1 VIKQKSI
8 FNQTLKKMFRILL
21 LLLLINSVAAQAQQ
35 PVLQWE
41 PRKDL
46 NILLPLSVRVFEA
59 SGNLDDGT
67 RVRATYATVN
77 LHDKNLNLRA
87 VGDNV
92 QRQTTKEAY
101 LQYNGIL
108 AINGGYFSSNSS
120 VSLLVSD
127 GEIVAPG
134 PKPGTTRGAFGLV
147 NGKPEI
153 VWPYAIENNL
163 YKYPKPGES
172 GSSSPTTADDA
183 NRWTANQAIGGGP
196 VLIKDGKIRDYSK
209 EEGFGGSH
217 IQRHPRTAIGYLNDS
232 TLLMM
237 VVDGRQQASA
247 GVTIKE
253 LAQLMWEAGCYEA
266 VNLDGGGSSAMVA
279 AGEVVNIPADIP
291 GGNRNSLR
299 KNASALILSEIF
311 PSVNKDV
318 LYFDTDSRYYSE
330 EGLWKNT
337 NHANYYGSTPSR
349 LASAGRQYNKARYIF
364 EDIPDG
370 KYQVAVWWTVDE
382 GTNTDKAS
390 YILHHTMAS
399 DTIVMDQSSLS
410 TSGKWNVL
418 GDFML
423 APGTYLELIG
433 RGNEGKIVSDAV
445 RLVALEK
452 FPRQRRRGDLRVAVI
467 SDLNSGLGAAT
478 YEWQVDSI
486 INRIPR
492 IWQPDLVICGGDMV
506 AGMGISDTA
515 TLTKMWTGF
524 DEHIAAPLRKAGIP
538 FAFTLGNH
546 DGPRSYPIE
555 RKAASKYWNK
565 PENDPGLQF
574 MDNSHFP
581 DYYSFVKGD
590 AFIVSWDA
598 SSSQITEDNLGWLE
612 EQFEKPEAKKA
623 KFRFVMG
630 HMPLYS
636 VAQERDSKGNVLENP
651 EKLRQLLEKHKVH
664 TYISGHQHAYYP
676 GKRGNL
682 ELLNTG
688 AAGSGPRGWLT
699 RENAPVNTITIMDVF
714 YEQNSFYKKDTVV
727 YTTYEIKQKKA
738 HDMMVF
744 DESILPSAIFGVNG
758 HLIRRDIRLTNKAS
772 GQFRTSNQVA
782 ARPSAGTAEVEI
794 KGNKL
799 LISGGFSNLRGK
811 ALKNPAAIALYKGR
825 NTEEGELL
833 YSLKMKSQ
841 GNRSGTF
848 KGTLP
853 LTNNLEEF
861 LAVGNLHI
869 KIKAEKYPEGELRA
883 QLYPAHN
890 KAPGM
895 PYFTSHTERNIYAVR
910 NIEALYE
917 IKWEK
922 AIDPDGDFVNYTY
935 QLATDPWFE
944 NILYHKNTGRITSL
958 KLLEQDWYSLLG
970 EAGEGMPVTF
980 YHRVIASDGKNF
992 ITSPVSRLQLM
1003 RSNEPLED
1011 YIEVP
1016 APEYIFAGKIAN
1028 APGAGYGAQWDNE
1041 GKLWL
1046 ADYGGSLIIKEK
1058 DGKDAPFSPVK
1069 YVTINGKSYSLRPV
1083 NGIGLDLDGNILVG
1097 SNRRLIKINAATGE
1111 GIAVWEAPEGKRA
1124 ITSPRVN
1131 TKGEIYAMSLFAED
1145 PNYVLRQSKSNPST
1159 FELIREINLPG
1170 RILARTFDMAPDG
1183 LTLYFPNPGSPFIQK
1198 YSSFDGITYKK
1209 EDDIT
1214 STAAGCNAIAVAND
1228 NSLFTAVRS
1237 SGIIPSTFHFRDDT
1251 KKIMWTLPLPQVNG
1265 AEARGIG
1272 VSPDGNTL
1280 IFCSWDKGGGYYRF
1294 VRKK

>member
-8 FNQTLKKMFRILL
+8 FKQILKKMFRIFF
-21 LLLLINSVAAQAQQ
+21 LLLLINSAAVQAQQ

-41 PRKDL
+41 PREDL
-46 NILLPLSVRVFEA
+46 NILLPPSVRVFEA
-59 SGNLDDGT
+59 SGNLDDGA

-77 LHDKNLNLRA
+77 LNDKNLSLRA

-92 QRQTTKEAY
+92 QRQTTEEAY

-172 GSSSPTTADDA
+172 GLSSPAIADDA
-183 NRWTANQAIGGGP
+183 NRWPANQAIGGGP
-196 VLIKDGKIRDYSK
+196 VLIKKGKIRDYSK

-232 TLLMM
+232 TLLLM
-237 VVDGRQQASA
+237 VVDGRQKASA

-279 AGEVVNIPADIP
+279 AGEVVNIPADTP
-291 GGNRNSLR
+291 GGDQHSLR
-299 KNASALILSEIF
+299 KNASALILSELV
-311 PSVNKDV
+311 PTLNKDV
-318 LYFDTDSRYYSE
+318 IYFDTDSRYYSE
-330 EGLWKNT
+330 EGLWKSS
-337 NHANYYGSTPSR
+337 NHFNYYGTTPSR
-349 LASAGRQYNKARYIF
+349 LASSGQDYNKARYIF
-364 EDIPDG
+364 EDIPDA
-370 KYQVAVWWTVDE
+370 KYQVAVWWTVNEDS
-382 GTNTDKAS
+382 NTDQAY
-390 YILHHTMAS
+390 YILHHSKGS

-410 TSGKWNVL
+410 GSGEWNVL
-418 GDFML
+418 GDFVL
-423 APGTYLELIG
+423 TPGSYLELIG
-433 RGNEGKIVSDAV
+433 GGNEGKIVMDAL

-467 SDLNSGLGAAT
+467 SDLNSGLGAAS

-515 TLTKMWTGF
+515 TLARMWAGF
-524 DEHIAAPLRKAGIP
+524 DKHIAAPLRKAGIP

-546 DGPRSYPIE
+546 DGPRSYPVE
-555 RKAASKYWNK
+555 RKAAKNYWTN

-574 MDNSHFP
+574 VDKKNFP
-581 DYYSFVKGD
+581 SYYT
-590 AFIVSWDA
+590 FIKDDVFIASWDA
-598 SSSQITEDNLGWLE
+598 SSSKITEENLEWLV
-612 EQFEKPEAKKA
+612 EQLETPEAKNA

-651 EKLRQLLEKHKVH
+651 ERLRQLLQKYKVH

-676 GKRGNL
+676 GKRGKL

-688 AAGSGPRGWLT
+688 AAGSGPRSWLT
-699 RENAPVNTITIMDVF
+699 LPDAPVNTVTFMDIFYREDTII
-714 YEQNSFYKKDTVV
+714 
-727 YTTYEIKQKKA
+727 YTTYDIRQKKA
-738 HDMMVF
+738 DDMMVF
-744 DESILPSAIFGVNG
+744 DESKLPAAIFGVNG
-758 HLIRRDIRLTNKAS
+758 HLIRRDMRETKKAS
-772 GQFRTSNQVA
+772 AKF
-782 ARPSAGTAEVEI
+782 SALNNDKYTETDFGNAEAEI
-794 KGNKL
+794 EGNEL
-799 LISGGFSNLRGK
+799 LISGNFLNLEGK
-811 ALKNPAAIALYKGR
+811 LLKDPSAIALYKGR
-825 NTEEGELL
+825 NTEQGELVL
-833 YSLKMKSQ
+833 PLKIKAKN
-841 GNRSGTF
+841 NRTGTF
-848 KGTLP
+848 KGTLT
-853 LTNNLEEF
+853 LSENLKEF
-861 LAVGNLHI
+861 LSVGNLHI
-869 KIKAEKYPEGELRA
+869 KIKTQENPKGELRA

-890 KAPGM
+890 RQ
-895 PYFTSHTERNIYAVR
+895 PYSTSFTSHNVRNVYAVR
-910 NIEALYE
+910 NIEALYK

-922 AIDPDGDFVNYTY
+922 AEDLDGDFVSYTY

-944 NILYHKNTGRITSL
+944 NILYHKNTGRVNSF
-958 KLLEQDWYSLLG
+958 KQLEQDWHALLG
-970 EAGEGMPVTF
+970 KADEGTPVIF
-980 YHRVIASDGKNF
+980 YQRVIASDGKNNN
-992 ITSPVSRLQLM
+992 IGSPHRLQLM
-1003 RSNEPLED
+1003 KSNEPLED
-1011 YIEVP
+1011 YVEVA
-1016 APEYIFAGKIAN
+1016 APEFVFAGKIKN
-1028 APGAGYGAQWDNE
+1028 APGAGYGAQWDKD

-1046 ADYGGSLIIKEK
+1046 ADYGGSLIVKEK
-1058 DGKDAPFSPVK
+1058 DGTDAAFSPIK
-1069 YVTINGKSYSLRPV
+1069 AVTINERTYSLRPV
-1083 NGIGLDLDGNILVG
+1083 NGIGIDLDGNILIG
-1097 SNRRLIKINAATGE
+1097 SNRHLIKISAKTGE
-1111 GIAVWEAPEGKRA
+1111 GIAVWEAPKGKRA

-1131 TKGEIYAMSLFAED
+1131 DKGEIFAMSLFAED

-1159 FELIREINLPG
+1159 FELIREIHLPG

-1198 YSSFDGITYKK
+1198 YTSIDGITFKK

-1214 STAAGCNAIAVAND
+1214 STAAGCNAIAVGTD

-1237 SGIIPSTFHFRDDT
+1237 SGINPSTFHFRDDT
-1251 KKIMWTLPLPQVNG
+1251 KKIMWTLPLPEVNG

-1272 VSPDGNTL
+1272 ISPDGDTL

-1294 VRKK
+1294 VRER